1 MAKDT
6 SDEPTE
12 VIYSSISD
20 FQRAFGESKLRK
32 EALIPVINLVNSI
45 CWELERLDPETKKL
59 LLNIY
64 RNWPIS
70 LDADKLNWI
79 RTDKD
84 HYCPT
89 DIKLIKKELGKAH
102 SKNWPGG
109 TEDELGMVIKI
120 ITRRI
125 FRFPVATLDALA
137 KTDPSLRFDN
147 PEGYAFFHI
156 WPHVNNP
163 KEELVGKTVTPHLL
177 PEYEKGNS
185 QIQRIW
191 AQEIFDYAF
200 QCCPKDTLT
209 DRMLTS
215 LEREYKNNAGT
226 ILDPLLWDSK
236 YYKLNPFLYSV
247 FFLRIHKE
255 IGEKNINL
263 TKAHEVRDK
272 GFRGKSI
279 NNIIDRL
286 DAILGEKS

>member
-1 MAKDT
+1 MPEDS
-6 SDEPTE
+6 SDDPVE
-12 VIYSSISD
+12 VIYNSISD
-20 FQRAFGESKLRK
+20 FQRDFGEARRRK
-32 EALIPVINLVNSI
+32 VGLFEVIDLVNSI
-45 CWELERLDPETKKL
+45 CKELERLDPKRKKFL
-59 LLNIY
+59 HNAS

-70 LDADKLNWI
+70 LDADNLSWI
-79 RTDKD
+79 RTDKG
-84 HYCPT
+84 HKCPEE
-89 DIKLIKKELGKAH
+89 IKLIKEELGKMLSH
-102 SKNWPGG
+102 NWPGG
-109 TEDELGMVIKI
+109 EEDEIGMVIKI

-125 FRFPVATLDALA
+125 ILFPVATLEALT